1 MKATHTTKKG
11 FGGLLKEGL
20 KCRIVRQSANK
31 VLIEVEGVAEDQNA
45 MYNGELKELEEIQNP

>member
-20 KCRIVRQSANK
+20 RCRITRQNGEE
-31 VLIEVEGVAEDQNA
+31 VLIEVDGIA
-45 MYNGELKELEEIQNP
+45 MYNGNIKDLKPLK